1 MSNWNFSH
9 FSIWNCTLL
18 LKSKYSFIFHDIF
31 KISLLACG
39 HGTVCHSCLSYTI
52 NFVKGNEH
60 AIEPWLTSKKWDAAG
75 DPRTIIVTCTTL
87 EENKFRCKNDPCEN
101 NGKCYGGIS
110 SFYCDCSLDW
120 TGKMCTIPGILVNN
134 E

>member
-1 MSNWNFSH
+1 MK
-9 FSIWNCTLL
+9 L
-18 LKSKYSFIFHDIF
+18 
-31 KISLLACG
+31 KISICPSVTANLLCSFQCE
-39 HGTVCHSCLSYTI
+39 TTCMYFSSDTI

-60 AIEPWLTSKKWDAAG
+60 TIEPWLTSKKWDAAG
-75 DPRTIIVTCTTL
+75 DPRTIMVTCTTL
-87 EENKFRCKNDPCEN
+87 KENKFRCENDPCGN

-110 SFYCDCSLDW
+110 SFYCDCSSSW